1 MKKEEYLRCVT
12 DQIRCKKACPGIE
25 KELED
30 HITDQAEM
38 YLKKGMTEEQALKKA
53 IAEMGDPVQ
62 VGVEL
67 DRIHRPQM
75 SWGLVLLAGILGII
89 SIVLQYGLKSHGY
102 EMGFPQRQLLFTVV
116 GFVLMLGIYYLDY
129 SILGKY
135 GKWMAGVFLALMG
148 LTIPCRLYMGGAGTY
163 LRLGNMAVSVP
174 LLMYLYVPLFGAV
187 LYSYRRKGYEALWKI
202 AGWMILPVGLVVQ
215 SASLIHAALLALA
228 LLMMVTIAIQR
239 SWYDI
244 SKKRT
249 LFALWGGGTA
259 FFITGSV
266 IIFEKIL
273 KAYQQERIQA
283 YFDQTGIYGYM
294 QNQIAGVF
302 RESKMLGK
310 SISGMKILESSLAG
324 FNGELIWM
332 SLIACFG
339 IIAGMIGAGLY
350 VMLIWKIFRISGNQ
364 SNELG
369 KMIGYG
375 CGLVFAGQIVYSFLI
390 CLNIVPEMPVIL
402 PFLSYGGSGTLLSY
416 ILMGLVLSVYRY
428 KNIPLESQKRKSLKI
443 RISVE

>member
-89 SIVLQYGLKSHGY
+89 SIVLQYGLKSH
-102 EMGFPQRQLLFTVV
+102 
-116 GFVLMLGIYYLDY
+116 
-129 SILGKY
+129 
-135 GKWMAGVFLALMG
+135 ALMG

-339 IIAGMIGAGLY
+339 IIAGMIVAGLY

>member
-1 MKKEEYLRCVT
+1 
-12 DQIRCKKACPGIE
+12 
-25 KELED
+25 
-30 HITDQAEM
+30 
-38 YLKKGMTEEQALKKA
+38 
-53 IAEMGDPVQ
+53 
-62 VGVEL
+62 
-67 DRIHRPQM
+67 
-75 SWGLVLLAGILGII
+75 
-89 SIVLQYGLKSHGY
+89 
-102 EMGFPQRQLLFTVV
+102 
-116 GFVLMLGIYYLDY
+116 
-129 SILGKY
+129 
-135 GKWMAGVFLALMG
+135 
-148 LTIPCRLYMGGAGTY
+148 
-163 LRLGNMAVSVP
+163 
-174 LLMYLYVPLFGAV
+174 
-187 LYSYRRKGYEALWKI
+187 
-202 AGWMILPVGLVVQ
+202 
-215 SASLIHAALLALA
+215 
-228 LLMMVTIAIQR
+228 
-239 SWYDI
+239 
-244 SKKRT
+244 
-249 LFALWGGGTA
+249 
-259 FFITGSV
+259 
-266 IIFEKIL
+266 
-273 KAYQQERIQA
+273 
-283 YFDQTGIYGYM
+283 M

-339 IIAGMIGAGLY
+339 IIAGMIVAGLY

>member
-75 SWGLVLLAGILGII
+75 SWGLVLLAGILG
-89 SIVLQYGLKSHGY
+89 IVLQYGLKSHGY

-310 SISGMKILESSLAG
+310 SISGMKILESNLAG

-339 IIAGMIGAGLY
+339 IIAGMIVAGLY
-350 VMLIWKIFRISGNQ
+350 VMLIWKIFRISGKQ